1 MKKITITILALI
13 FGITLNAQTT
23 KWNFDNS
30 HTKIGFSVTHMMIT
44 DVVGQFNKF
53 NGSVISDKADFTDAK
68 INFTIDVSSINTDNA
83 DRDKHLRS
91 ADFFDVEKFPNI
103 KFEGTSLKKIGKG
116 KYKLSGKFTML
127 GVTKNVTFDTKFSGI
142 VKDPWG
148 NTRAGFKI
156 TGKINRN
163 DWGLKYNSAMDA
175 GGVVIGNQVEILCNV
190 ELIKEK

>member
-1 MKKITITILALI
+1 MKKITLTILALI

-23 KWNFDNS
+23 KWNFDNA

-44 DVVGQFNKF
+44 DVEGQFNKF
-53 NGSVISDKADFTDAK
+53 NGTVTSDKPDFTDAK
-68 INFTIDVSSINTDNA
+68 INFNIDVSSINTDNA

-103 KFEGTSLKKIGKG
+103 KFEGVSFKKTGKG

-127 GVTKNVTFDTKFSGI
+127 GVTKNVTFDAKFSGT

-156 TGKINRN
+156 NGKINRN
-163 DWGLKYNSAMDA
+163 DWGLKYNSPMDA
-175 GGVVIGNQVEILCNV
+175 GGVLIGNEVEIICNV